1 MDKNKTNS
9 EDNLAVAL
17 LYKFLPFW
25 PLFLV
30 LLVLGMAGAWAY
42 IKYYTIPSYAVSA
55 SLLIKDEEK
64 GMNASKI
71 MESIDAFNTNKTVE
85 NELNVLR
92 SSALMSQVVHKL
104 KLYAPIY
111 EEDRF
116 KSIPAY
122 TTSPITISLKSPETA
137 AEYPAVYFTYDQAT
151 QKVKIDG
158 KEYPLSTWV
167 VTPYGEMLFEKNLL
181 QNGSAQNPLFFSI
194 NNPKAVAKQ
203 LISRIYVESP
213 GKASSVVNLY
223 IEDNVPERGEDILNA
238 LIDAYL
244 QAAQVDRNALV
255 SQTLAFVE
263 DRIQLIE
270 KELKV
275 LEEQIVKYRSSNGA
289 VNLNEQGKLY
299 LQSVDFND
307 RRMNE
312 INLQLAVLDNVEKY
326 VLSKEQNIGIV
337 PSTLGVSDPVLSQ
350 LLQKLYNAEI
360 QYQQLKKTTAENNPL
375 LASLREEIDNM
386 RPGVLE
392 NIRNQRSNL
401 LASRDKVASTSSQY
415 SHVLQGIPQKERELL
430 EISRQQA
437 IKNNAYS
444 FLLQK
449 REETVLS
456 YAPSAEDVKVVDRA
470 EASRG
475 PVSPRPL
482 YIYLTSVILALGAG
496 IALVTGKEL
505 LNSKV
510 LFRSE
515 IENCT
520 NAPIVAELSAAK
532 YKGKKTLL
540 GPDDVAQVE
549 QFRQMRVTM
558 GLYGRTFTRKK
569 IMVTSSIPGEGKS
582 FVSSNLA
589 ISLASSSKKVVLV
602 DFDLRNPNTSVLF
615 EKANEPGIIEYLM
628 DKAQPG
634 EIIKPSPYQNLSI
647 LPAGINIGD
656 HTELLLNGKI
666 EELFKILE
674 ESFDYVIIDTPP
686 LDLVSD
692 AYLLS
697 EFCDITLLIIR
708 HAYTPKSLVQRFT
721 QDNKLKQL
729 NNVAIVFNG
738 VKPRGFV
745 KGQYGYGY
753 GYGYESKYGNKSYKP
768 RGLAVNS

>member
-9 EDNLAVAL
+9 EENLAVAL

-30 LLVLGMAGAWAY
+30 LLAIGTAGAWAY
-42 IKYYTIPSYAVSA
+42 LKYYTIPSYAVSA
-55 SLLIKDEEK
+55 ALLIKDEEK

-104 KLYAPIY
+104 RLYAPIY
-111 EEDRF
+111 EENRF

-122 TTSPITISLKSPETA
+122 TTSPIVITLKSPDTA
-137 AEYPAVYFTYDQAT
+137 TEQPAVYFSFDEQTS
-151 QKVKIDG
+151 KVTIDG
-158 KEYPLSTWV
+158 KGYPLNTWV
-167 VTPYGEMLFEKNLL
+167 MTPYGEMLFEKNPR
-181 QNGSAQNPLFFSI
+181 QNGTAQNPLFFSI
-194 NNPKAVAKQ
+194 SNPRGVAKQ
-203 LISRIYVESP
+203 LISNIYVESP

-223 IEDNVPERGEDILNA
+223 LEDKVPERGEDILNA

-244 QAAQVDRNALV
+244 QAALEDRNALV
-255 SQTLAFVE
+255 TQTLAFVE

-270 KELKV
+270 KELKE
-275 LEEQIVKYRSSNGA
+275 LEQQIVQYRSSQGA

-307 RRMNE
+307 RRLNE
-312 INLQLAVLDNVEKY
+312 INLQIAVLDNVEKY
-326 VLSKEQNIGIV
+326 VLDKEQNIGIV
-337 PSTLGVSDPVLSQ
+337 PSTMGVSDPVLSQ

-375 LASLREEIDNM
+375 LLSLREEIENM

-401 LASRDKVASTSSQY
+401 IASRNKVTSTNTQY
-415 SHVLQGIPQKERELL
+415 SSVLQSIPQKERELL

-456 YAPSAEDVKVVDRA
+456 YAPTAEDVKVVDRA

-475 PVSPRPL
+475 PVSPKPL
-482 YIYLTSVILALGAG
+482 YVYLTSVVLALGAG

-515 IENCT
+515 IESCT
-520 NAPIVAELSAAK
+520 NAPIVAELSISK
-532 YKGKKTLL
+532 NKGKDTLL
-540 GPDDVAQVE
+540 SPANVAQVE

-569 IMVTSSIPGEGKS
+569 ILVTSSIPREGKS

-615 EKANEPGIIEYLM
+615 EKANESGLIEYLTG
-628 DKAQPG
+628 KVQATETVKKTPF
-634 EIIKPSPYQNLSI
+634 ENLNII
-647 LPAGINIGD
+647 PAGINIGD
-656 HTELLLNGKI
+656 HTELLLSSRM
-666 EELFKILE
+666 EELFKFLE
-674 ESFDYVIIDTPP
+674 DNYDYVIIDTPP

-697 EFCDITLLIIR
+697 EYSDVTLLVIR
-708 HAYTPKSLVQRFT
+708 HAYTPKSLLQRL

-729 NNVAIVFNG
+729 NNVAVVFNG

-753 GYGYESKYGNKSYKP
+753 GYGYENKYGDKSYKS
-768 RGLAVNS
+768 RSIALNS